1 MKKLALTFILFS
13 LVLVGCT
20 TLPPIQTTSHSQE
33 VINDINKFVPSK
45 NSGRVYFLNGNVTG
59 PAYSGDVI
67 HSFPSALMIDGIIVG
82 KKNKLDVMVL
92 DVKPGKYDVM
102 WNHAYAEDTTKTK
115 PIIINIVKGDIVIL
129 RANYNLGGGG
139 IGLISAL
146 LASPSYELV
155 YTRDISGINGL
166 NFVKASSC
174 PDTICDN

>member
-1 MKKLALTFILFS
+1 
-13 LVLVGCT
+13 
-20 TLPPIQTTSHSQE
+20 
-33 VINDINKFVPSK
+33 
-45 NSGRVYFLNGNVTG
+45 
-59 PAYSGDVI
+59 
-67 HSFPSALMIDGIIVG
+67 
-82 KKNKLDVMVL
+82 
-92 DVKPGKYDVM
+92 
-102 WNHAYAEDTTKTK
+102 
-115 PIIINIVKGDIVIL
+115 VKGDIVIL